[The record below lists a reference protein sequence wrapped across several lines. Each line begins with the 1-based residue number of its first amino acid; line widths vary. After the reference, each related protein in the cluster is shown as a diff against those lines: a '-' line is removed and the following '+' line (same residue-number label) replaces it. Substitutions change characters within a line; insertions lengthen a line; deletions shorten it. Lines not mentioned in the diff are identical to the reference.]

1 MRKLF
6 LLIIIII
13 PIFSNSQNLKGV
25 VFGNEKEGKQV
36 LPGVNIFWQGTK
48 TGTASDSD
56 GNFEIRKKENQH
68 MLVFSF
74 VGYETKTVHVD
85 NLDKLEVVLEPN
97 LEIEEV
103 SVVRKNRG
111 TYLSAMETIQT
122 ERISS
127 AELHKAACCN
137 LAESFET
144 NPSVDLSYSDAITG
158 AKQIKLLGLDGTY
171 SLLQVE
177 NMPNLRG
184 LATTF
189 GLTYIPGPWME
200 SIQVSKGAASVLNG
214 YDAIAGQ
221 INAELKKPDSD
232 EKLFLNVF
240 ANADSRLEFN
250 GNTNIRVKGDTLTTG
265 ILVHG
270 HDLSAVNDHNDD
282 GFMDE
287 PLSRMFQIGNRW
299 KYNNHQGYMAQAGIN
314 LLWEDRL
321 GGQLD
326 ATRDMVPSIDNPYG
340 VNIANNRFDAF
351 FKTGYVFPNGRTAV
365 AWLSNFSRHETDT
378 YIGLSDYVAD
388 ETRFYGSAVLT
399 RDLDVSAWHTINAGF
414 SFVFDDFDEMLYDSR
429 IQRTE
434 KVPGIFS
441 EYTYKPNANFT
452 LMTGIRADFHNI
464 FGTFVTPRMHFRYH
478 FGGYFTLRGSAGKG
492 YRTAN
497 VLSENIYML
506 ANSRPLQWDT
516 DVMQEE
522 AWNYGLA
529 FIQNYTLL
537 GRDLTLNA
545 EYFRTDFQSQLI
557 VDRETSGDYIF
568 LTPLDGKSVASSLQ
582 IDLRWQPIERL
593 DMLLAY
599 RVNDI
604 KQTIGGEL
612 KDKPLNNK
620 YKGLINFNYTTRLKK
635 WMFDYTIQ
643 LNGGGRIPRYPGE
656 EIYYSQT
663 KDGFDSFD
671 PYSVM
676 NAQITKYFRYWSIYV
691 GVENLTN
698 FKQKHPIEGADNPFG
713 PQFSATN
720 VWGPVMGRKFYMGLR
735 FNLNYE

>member
-1 MRKLF
+1 MRKL
-6 LLIIIII
+6 IILFIIVF
-13 PIFSNSQNLKGV
+13 PFVSHAQNLRGIV
-25 VFGNEKEGKQV
+25 YGNEQDGKQP
-36 LPGVNIFWQGTK
+36 LPGVNIFWQGTNS
-48 TGTASDSD
+48 GTASDGD
-56 GNFEIRKKENQH
+56 GNFEIRKQEHQH

-74 VGYETKTVHVD
+74 VGYETKTLHVD
-85 NLDKLEVVLEPN
+85 NLNKLEVILQPN

-122 ERISS
+122 ERIGG

-221 INAELKKPDSD
+221 INAELKKPDSN

-240 ANADSRLEFN
+240 GNADSRLEFN
-250 GNTNIRVKGDTLTTG
+250 GNTNIRLKGDTLTTG

-270 HDLSAVNDHNDD
+270 HDLSAKNDHNND
-282 GFMDE
+282 GFLDE
-287 PLSRMFQIGNRW
+287 PLSQMFQVGNRW
-299 KYNNHQGYMAQAGIN
+299 KFNNHQGYMAQAGIN

-321 GGQLD
+321 GGQVD
-326 ATRDMVPSIDNPYG
+326 ASRNMTPSVDNPYG
-340 VNIANNRFDAF
+340 VSIKNNRFDAF

-365 AWLSNFSRHETDT
+365 AWLSNFSQHETDS
-378 YIGLSDYVAD
+378 YYGLTDYVAD

-399 RDLDVSAWHTINAGF
+399 RDLDISGWHTLNSGF
-414 SFVFDDFDEMLYDSR
+414 SFIFDDFDEMLYGSDIRR
-429 IQRTE
+429 IE
-434 KVPGIFS
+434 KVPGIFT

-452 LMTGIRADFHNI
+452 LMAGLRADFHNI
-464 FGTFVTPRMHFRYH
+464 FGNFVTPRMHFRYH
-478 FGGYFTLRGSAGKG
+478 FANHFTLRGSAGKG

-497 VLSENIYML
+497 VISENIYML
-506 ANSRPLQWDT
+506 ANSRPLSWKR

-522 AWNYGLA
+522 AWNYGIA
-529 FIQNYTLL
+529 FVQNYMLL

-557 VDRETSGDYIF
+557 VDRETSSEYI
-568 LTPLDGKSVASSLQ
+568 LLSPLDGKSYATSLQ
-582 IDLRWQPIERL
+582 FDLRWQPVERL

-599 RVNDI
+599 RINDI

-612 KDKPLNNK
+612 KEKPLTNK
-620 YKGLINFNYTTRLKK
+620 YKGLINLNYTTNLKK
-635 WMFDYTIQ
+635 WMFDYTVQ
-643 LNGGGRIPRYPGE
+643 FNGGGRIPRYPGDMPLGQ
-656 EIYYSQT
+656 SDNNFT
-663 KDGFDSFD
+663 SFE
-671 PYSVM
+671 PYTIM

-691 GVENLTN
+691 GVENLAN
-698 FKQKHPIEGADNPFG
+698 FKQENPIEGADNPFG

-720 VWGPVMGRKFYMGLR
+720 VWGPVMGRKIYLGLR

>member
-1 MRKLF
+1 MRKLLL
-6 LLIIIII
+6 LLIIIF
-13 PIFSNSQNLKGV
+13 PFVSNSQNLKGI
-25 VFGNEKEGKQV
+25 VFGNEKDGKQP
-36 LPGVNIFWQGTK
+36 LPGVNIFWQGTNS
-48 TGTASDSD
+48 GTASDGD

-85 NLDKLEVVLEPN
+85 NLEKLEVTLDPN
-97 LEIEEV
+97 LEIKEV
-103 SVVRKNRG
+103 TVVQKDRG

-171 SLLQVE
+171 SLLQIE

-184 LATTF
+184 LATTV

-221 INAELKKPDSD
+221 INAELKKPDSN

-265 ILVHG
+265 ILVHA
-270 HDLSAVNDHNDD
+270 HDLSAINDHNND

-287 PLSRMFQIGNRW
+287 PMSQMFQVGNRW
-299 KYNNHQGYMAQAGIN
+299 KFNNHRGYMAQAGIN
-314 LLWEDRL
+314 LLWENRL
-321 GGQLD
+321 GGQVD

-340 VNIANNRFDAF
+340 VNIKNNRFDAF
-351 FKTGYVFPNGRTAV
+351 LKSGYVFPNGRTAI

-378 YIGLSDYVAD
+378 YIGLSEYRAD
-388 ETRFYGSAVLT
+388 ETRFYGSAVFT
-399 RDLDVSAWHTINAGF
+399 RDLDVSAWHTLNSGLSIIY
-414 SFVFDDFDEMLYDSR
+414 DDFNERLYEAD
-429 IQRTE
+429 ILRTE

-441 EYTYKPNANFT
+441 EYTFKPNANFT
-452 LMTGIRADFHNI
+452 LMAGIRADFHNL
-464 FGTFVTPRMHFRYH
+464 FGTFVTPRMHFKYN

-506 ANSRPLQWDT
+506 ANSRSLTWET
-516 DVMQEE
+516 DAMQEE

-529 FIQNYTLL
+529 FVQNYTLF

-545 EYFRTDFQSQLI
+545 EYFRTDFQSQLV
-557 VDRETSGDYIF
+557 VDRESSADFII
-568 LTPLDGKSVASSLQ
+568 LRQLDGKSYATSLQ
-582 IDLRWQPIERL
+582 FDLRWQPVERL

-599 RVNDI
+599 RINDT

-612 KDKPLNNK
+612 KDKPLTNK

-656 EIYYSQT
+656 EI
-663 KDGFDSFD
+663 SFAKID
-671 PYSVM
+671 EDFYTFNPYSIM

-698 FKQKHPIEGADNPFG
+698 FKQKDPIEGADNPFG